1 MSQFLY
7 VLDPFFVRTKRDVDL
22 PMVVASVSHV
32 DPEAGSESY
41 SYSNVQTS
49 EAEGLKIGILIGK
62 MMIKHWIWWCHMTKA
77 GEFQQATI
85 GIVTIA
91 ISIRKIYDHYEHEL
105 GY

>member
-32 DPEAGSESY
+32 GPEAVSESY

-49 EAEGLKIGILIGK
+49 EAQGLKIGILIGK
-62 MMIKHWIWWCHMTKA
+62 MMKKHWIWWCHMTKT

-85 GIVTIA
+85 GIVTTA
-91 ISIRKIYDHYEHEL
+91 ISTHNIHDHYEHEL

>member
-32 DPEAGSESY
+32 DPEAVSESY

-49 EAEGLKIGILIGK
+49 EAEGLKKLYFNRENDDKALDLVVPYDKGRGISASNN
-62 MMIKHWIWWCHMTKA
+62 WD
-77 GEFQQATI
+77 
-85 GIVTIA
+85 
-91 ISIRKIYDHYEHEL
+91 SDNSYIYT
-105 GY
+105 